1 MLDSKQRRQI
11 KYISDSRLLCPRETE
26 VVKKKNRVFSIE
38 LNSRKYLKN
47 IILSN
52 GTDERVTLEGTLGEL
67 VEARFEEGVLLQ
79 VVGSEGILR
88 VDLCEGEIKEVDL

>member
-1 MLDSKQRRQI
+1 M
-11 KYISDSRLLCPRETE
+11 
-26 VVKKKNRVFSIE
+26 VKKKNRVFSIE
-38 LNSRKYLKN
+38 LSSRKYLKN

-52 GTDERVTLEGTLGEL
+52 GSDERVTLEGTLGEL

-88 VDLCEGEIKEVDL
+88 VDLCEGEIMEVEE